1 MLNQY
6 EMISR
11 LRGELQD
18 IYKRLAAAHRDS
30 QIIQSPITRADIVA
44 LAKEM
49 DAIVDELIRLEGES

>member
-1 MLNQY
+1 
-6 EMISR
+6 MISR

>member
-1 MLNQY
+1 MLNQD

-18 IYKRLAAAHRDS
+18 IYKRLAVAHRDS
-30 QIIQSPITRADIVA
+30 QVIQSSITRAHIMA
-44 LAKEM
+44 LEKEM